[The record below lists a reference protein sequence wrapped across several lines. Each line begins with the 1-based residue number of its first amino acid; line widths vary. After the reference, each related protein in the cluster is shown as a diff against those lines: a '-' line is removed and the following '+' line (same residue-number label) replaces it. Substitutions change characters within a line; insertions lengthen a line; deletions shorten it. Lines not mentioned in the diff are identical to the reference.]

1 MDFIDERFERLAQ
14 IADELFPKVIPSNGE
29 HSEWLVTG
37 PALVARATRSLF
49 AMRALRQG
57 RFDGD
62 AFTLLRSLYE
72 HLTRFAWIAIDPPA
86 HIQIWLKWDR
96 KERLKADNDAKQVDE
111 RFFSEETRAYF
122 EADRDAVGDDPMDLY
137 SQAKAADAYWAAV
150 IGVTDPKERYG
161 FAGMYR
167 TVYRWGSA
175 VAHGTAFSL
184 DTIIT
189 GSVPGTRTVGIE
201 RDGNHSPYSLAQ
213 VVYAVGLLVYAQAFE
228 IPGVAEALD
237 AMAIEIPDTRAKE
250 RPE

>member
-1 MDFIDERFERLAQ
+1 MDFIDERFDRLAQ
-14 IADELFPKVIPSNGE
+14 IADELFPRVIPSNGE

-37 PALVARATRSLF
+37 PAFVARATRSLL
-49 AMRALRQG
+49 AMRSLRQG

-96 KERLKADNDAKQVDE
+96 KERIKADNDAKQVDE
-111 RFFSEETRAYF
+111 RFLSEEVRAHF
-122 EADRDAVGDDPMDLY
+122 EAERDAMDGDPMDLY
-137 SQAKAADAYWAAV
+137 SQAKAADVHWAQL
-150 IGVTDPKERYG
+150 IGVTDSKDRYG

-175 VAHGTAFSL
+175 VAHGTTFSL

-189 GSVPGTRTVGIE
+189 DNTPGTRTIGIE
-201 RDGNHSPYSLAQ
+201 RDGNHSPYALAQ

-237 AMAIEIPDTRAKE
+237 DMAVEIPDSRG
-250 RPE
+250 